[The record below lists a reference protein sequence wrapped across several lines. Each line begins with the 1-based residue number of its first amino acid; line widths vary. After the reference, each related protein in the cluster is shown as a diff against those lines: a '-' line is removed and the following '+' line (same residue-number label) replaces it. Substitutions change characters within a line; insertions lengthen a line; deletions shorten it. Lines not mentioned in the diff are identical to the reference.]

1 MGKFRVRATI
11 DSDEIVG
18 NRTGKTY
25 IFLLKTYLHPI
36 FPCEKFFTLWVAM
49 EYQLQKKYVMEKVS
63 AL

>member
-1 MGKFRVRATI
+1 MTQMKLLVVEQVKRIF
-11 DSDEIVG
+11 
-18 NRTGKTY
+18 
-25 IFLLKTYLHPI
+25 FLLKTCLHPI